1 MPLMGRGVGYS
12 YGLTQLAVMFGAVL
26 YFPPASVQLFVRSPC
41 VVNGTL
47 GHGCGATHGHR
58 VWLLTPCLLTAG
70 LTAGFA
76 SSTYTLA
83 EAGVISE
90 DGRYGGEALSQ
101 AGMWGAL
108 FWAVSLLVHLIVVA
122 AACTPCDA
130 FAAMGAAA
138 LMVHFLY
145 RICQAPDAGMGGHA
159 PLDGGLGP
167 GVFWSPMTANANI
180 LGYTAGLATAF
191 YCVPEFYGNRYTPL
205 LLLALLDYLLGIGH
219 VWDREPT
226 MSTVANCRLFWACS
240 ASLCVAALYGAWTDD
255 LLLPTSVAGRPE

>member
-83 EAGVISE
+83 EAGVIDE
-90 DGRYGGEALSQ
+90 GRPYGGEALAE
-101 AGMWGAL
+101 AGMWSAF
-108 FWAVSLLVHLIVVA
+108 FWAAALLVHLIVVA

-130 FAAMGAAA
+130 FAAAGSAT
-138 LMVHFLY
+138 LMVHFLH
-145 RICQAPDAGMGGHA
+145 RICQAPADGGGGHA
-159 PLDGGLGP
+159 LLGGAPGP
-167 GVFWSPMTANANI
+167 AVFWSPMTANANI
-180 LGYTAGLATAF
+180 LGYTAGLAVAF

-205 LLLALLDYLLGIGH
+205 FLLALLDYFLGIGH
-219 VWDREPT
+219 VWDREPS

-240 ASLCVAALYGAWTDD
+240 ASLCCAALYGAWTDD
-255 LLLPTSVAGRPE
+255 LLMPTGRAE